1 MRQPVIAWPDRY
13 AWLFSAKIFAAAML
27 AVYISFRIGLPRP
40 YWAMSTCYIVAQ
52 PWSGMARAKSIYRLF
67 GTLGGAA
74 VAIALVPNLVGSP
87 VLLVSAMAVWVALC
101 VAASLLIPAP
111 QNYAFLLA
119 GYTAAIVGF
128 PTVDQPDAIFD
139 TAVARAL
146 EISTGIMCVLLVES
160 IFPVRAGPRVL
171 AQLDKALADLARLA
185 EHVLAGSL
193 PEGALRAER
202 LLVARDNAALAS
214 LIAHLRYEPPSGL
227 NLRAWVPVLHARV
240 RVVPLLLASIA
251 DRTEALRA
259 ADPAALA
266 ALLPMLKAVS
276 VWLRQSVSAPDQT
289 VLDADRILDAI
300 AGAARMG
307 DESTWAGLLRAG
319 LLARLQA
326 LVAAWRDSLRARLA
340 IGTQS
345 LPGPDDRVAAAGWPP
360 AHVDP
365 VLTLWSSV
373 AAGLAVLA
381 VCTVWIATE
390 WPEGA
395 NAAAWAAIG
404 AALFAHQ
411 DDPAASLGKFT
422 VGAVVAVVLTS
433 LYALAILPAI
443 STGFVPLVLA
453 LAVLFLPAGAA
464 LGSPGLS
471 AWAFPVTMTGATYLA
486 LSAHFSVD
494 FPAFANGAFSTVA
507 GVFVAQVAVAVA
519 RPAGVAWRLQ
529 RLQVADRAALVRA
542 ARGAALEDLLATM
555 LNRFDEVAARLPA
568 DADPQSSVLIGFRL
582 ALSVMELRAVRP
594 GLAPRLGVRVDRV
607 LRHVARHIEAEGAA
621 APGLRAAVDTAL
633 AAAVAERSR
642 PAALALAGMR
652 RAILPLAAAPVLEA
666 PVLARAA

>member
-1 MRQPVIAWPDRY
+1 MTQPAMTWPDRY
-13 AWLFSAKIFAAAML
+13 AWLFSVKIFAAAML

-40 YWAMSTCYIVAQ
+40 YWAMSTCYVVAQ
-52 PWSGMARAKSIYRLF
+52 PWSGMARAKGIYRLF

-74 VAIALVPNLVGSP
+74 VAVALVPNLVDAP
-87 VLLVSAMAVWVALC
+87 ALLVTAMAFWVALC

-128 PTVDQPDAIFD
+128 PTVDQPAAIFD
-139 TAVARAL
+139 TAVSRAL

-171 AQLDKALADLARLA
+171 ARLDKALVDLARLA
-185 EHVLAGSL
+185 EDVLAGSL
-193 PEGALRAER
+193 PEAALRAER
-202 LLVARDNAALAS
+202 LLVARDNAELAS
-214 LIAHLRYEPPSGL
+214 LIAHQRYEPPSGL

-251 DRTEALRA
+251 DRTDALRA

-266 ALLPMLKAVS
+266 ALRPLLNAVS
-276 VWLRQSVSAPDQT
+276 VWLRRSVTAPDQA
-289 VLDADRILDAI
+289 VRDADRLLDGI

-307 DESTWAGLLRAG
+307 PDSTWAGLLRAG
-319 LLARLQA
+319 LLTRLQA
-326 LVAAWRDSLRARLA
+326 MVAAWRDSLQARLA

-345 LPGPDDRVAAAGWPP
+345 LPGPADRVAAAGWPP
-360 AHVDP
+360 AHVDM
-365 VLTLWSSV
+365 VLTLGASA
-373 AAGLAVLA
+373 AAGLVVLA
-381 VCTVWIATE
+381 VCTVWIATS
-390 WPEGA
+390 WPDG
-395 NAAAWAAIG
+395 AAAAEWAAIG
-404 AALFAHQ
+404 AALFARQ
-411 DDPAASLGKFT
+411 DNPAAALWKFT
-422 VGAVVAVVLTS
+422 VGAAAAAILIS

-471 AWAFPVTMTGATYLA
+471 AWAFPVTLTGATYLG

-494 FPAFANGAFSTVA
+494 FPSFANGALATVA
-507 GVFVAQVAVAVA
+507 GLFAAQVAVAVA
-519 RPAGVAWRLQ
+519 RPAGVAWRLH

-542 ARGAALEDLLATM
+542 ARGATLEDLLALM

-568 DADPQSSVLIGFRL
+568 DADPQTSVLIGFRL
-582 ALSVMELRAVRP
+582 ALSVMELRTIRP
-594 GLAPRLGVRVDRV
+594 SLAPRLGVRVDRV
-607 LRHVARHIEAEGAA
+607 LRHVARHVEANGAA
-621 APGLRAAVDTAL
+621 APGLRAALDTAL
-633 AAAVAERSR
+633 AAAVAEQCR

-652 RAILPLAAAPVLEA
+652 RAVLPQAPAPVLEA
-666 PVLARAA
+666 PVLAQAA